1 MRPLSVIPLLVGAML
16 FSGTSSRAEKPIHP
30 ETPALS
36 PEDGL
41 KSIHVPDGY
50 EVELVV
56 AEPLVMDPTAIA
68 WGSDGRL
75 WVAEMTDYPLGLDN
89 EGKVGGRIRWL
100 ADTTG
105 DGRYDKSVVFAEGL
119 AFPNSVL
126 PWRDGVLV
134 TCAPEILYLED
145 DDGDGVSEKRTA
157 LVTGFDP
164 ANQQLRVNGLRWG
177 LDNWIH
183 CASGSPSARKGL
195 NANIT
200 STITGEK
207 LDLGSRDFRFRPDTG
222 EMEATSGPTQFGKN
236 RDDWDNWFG
245 CMNSYPLW
253 HYVLEDRYLGRN
265 PHIAAPSPIEQLVL
279 PRNPKIYPAKA
290 PQKRFHSFQHSGHYT
305 SACSAMIYRDELLFP
320 PANYHENALHSFTCE
335 PFHNLVQH
343 NIIDNNPEGFSFS
356 QSYRDPNERDLDFF
370 ASEDRWCRPVMART
384 GPDGALWVV
393 DMYRYIIEHTQF
405 LTPEAKEEFGGE
417 YRRGHDRGRIYRVFP
432 KGKKPLMPP
441 VLDNM
446 SNLDRIAAL
455 DTTNGWVR
463 DAIQRHT
470 DIVEPDPATFQPLR
484 DLIYQS
490 KNPRAR
496 ASALAITTAHGIFGA
511 PEYLYPVL
519 KDAHAGVR
527 REGLRAV
534 EFYYRAVS
542 KKQPNLFADEI
553 LLLRS
558 DPDAQVRLQFACT
571 IGYWPAEIAGPAIG
585 KMAATDPLAGDKFLQ
600 AALLSSVNEANIG
613 FVMTA
618 LLAEPE
624 QNNSGPFTGELLALA
639 VAFGDQNATI
649 DGLAR
654 ILDHPATGNALQ
666 RQFDILAGLLD
677 ALERKRTTL
686 EEMVRTAASEDR
698 ASTVLEHVETFRK
711 LARQTAADAKSQP
724 ALRIA
729 AIQLLA
735 RSEKKD
741 QLTFETDLLFTQL
754 APAAPASIQAAI
766 VTQLG
771 RQADPAIAE
780 RVLANWRSYPP
791 AAHAATFDVLLTRK
805 EWMPAFFAAVEK
817 GTVVQADVDLNS
829 RQRLLVYPDTEIRKQ
844 LTELLADSTSPDRRQ
859 VIADHQP
866 VLKLTGDTERGKLAF
881 AKACVACHRLGG
893 QGVEIGPNLVSI
905 TDKSPASLLSSI
917 LDPSASVDARYFT
930 YIATTKDERTLMGIV
945 AGETAVNI
953 TLHDQANQKH
963 VLLRGD
969 LDSLQSTGRS
979 LMPDGIEA
987 ALNHQE
993 LADLIAYVR
1002 AAE

>member
-1 MRPLSVIPLLVGAML
+1 MRSLPTIFLLLAVSL
-16 FSGTSSRAEKPIHP
+16 FSSIHARAETPIHP
-30 ETPALS
+30 ETPPLS
-36 PEDGL
+36 PQDGL
-41 KSIHVPDGY
+41 KSIHVPEDY

-68 WGSDGRL
+68 WGTDGRL
-75 WVAEMTDYPLGLDN
+75 WVAEMTDYPIGVNND
-89 EGKVGGRIRWL
+89 GKPAGRVRWL
-100 ADTTG
+100 KDTTG
-105 DGRYDKSVVFAEGL
+105 DGNYDQSVVFAERL

-222 EMEATSGPTQFGKN
+222 EMQATSGPTQFGKN

-253 HYVLEDRYLGRN
+253 HYVLEDRYLARN

-279 PRNPKIYPAKA
+279 PRNPKVYPAKT

-305 SACSAMIYRDELLFP
+305 SGCSAMIYRDELLFP

-343 NIIDNNPEGFSFS
+343 NIIDNDPDGFSFS

-370 ASEDRWCRPVMART
+370 ASDDRWCRPVMART

-393 DMYRYIIEHTQF
+393 DMYRYIIEHPQF
-405 LTPEAKEEFGGE
+405 LTPEAKIEFEEN
-417 YRRGHDRGRIYRVFP
+417 YRRGSDRGRIYRIFP
-432 KGKKPLMPP
+432 KGKKPKMPP
-441 VLDNM
+441 VLDEL
-446 SNLDRIAAL
+446 SPTELIAAL
-455 DTTNGWVR
+455 DTPNGWVR
-463 DAIQRHT
+463 DTIQRHPQM
-470 DIVEPDPATFQPLR
+470 VEPGPSSTKLLL
-484 DLIYQS
+484 DLINS
-490 KNPRAR
+490 EKSPKVRAT
-496 ASALAITTAHGIFGA
+496 ALAIADARGIFA
-511 PEYLYPVL
+511 ASDLLTPSL
-519 KDAHAGVR
+519 KDSHPGIR
-527 REGLRAV
+527 RQALRIA
-534 EFYYRAVS
+534 EKDATASPASTAIPAIFTL
-542 KKQPNLFADEI
+542 NLFD
-553 LLLRS
+553 
-558 DPDAQVRLQFACT
+558 DPDAKVRLQFACSL
-571 IGYWPAEIAGPAIG
+571 GEWPAYLSGLAIG
-585 KMAATDPLAGDKFLQ
+585 TMAATDPLADSEILQ
-600 AALLSSVNEANIG
+600 AALLSSVTQENIG

-618 LLAEPE
+618 LLAEPDQE
-624 QNNSGPFTGELLALA
+624 NTGTFTGKLLA
-639 VAFGDQNATI
+639 VAIAYGNDKATV
-649 DGLAR
+649 DGLTK
-654 ILDHPATGNALQ
+654 ILYRSNSRRKFETV
-666 RQFDILAGLLD
+666 AGLLD
-677 ALERKRTTL
+677 ALERKKANIKDIAKSTGETGQQLLKEIRDL
-686 EEMVRTAASEDR
+686 EIRARVR
-698 ASTVLEHVETFRK
+698 
-711 LARQTAADAKSQP
+711 AADDQAS
-724 ALRIA
+724 A
-729 AIQLLA
+729 ATRVAAVQLLG
-735 RSEKKD
+735 RSTDKAWLNLESK
-741 QLTFETDLLFTQL
+741 LLLDLLT
-754 APAAPASIQAAI
+754 PATPAEVQAAV

-771 RQADPAIAE
+771 RQTDPAVAE

-791 AAHAATFDVLLTRK
+791 AAHAATYDVLLARK

-817 GTVVQADVDLNS
+817 GIVVQADVDLNS
-829 RQRLLVYPDTEIRKQ
+829 RQRLLVYPDSEIRKQ

-859 VIADHQP
+859 VIADHQS
-866 VLKLTGDTERGKLAF
+866 VLKLEGDIERGKVAF
-881 AKACVACHRLGG
+881 AKACVACHRLGD

-905 TDKSPASLLSSI
+905 TDKSPASLLSAI

-930 YIATTKDERTLMGIV
+930 YIANTKDERTLMGIV

-969 LDSLQSTGRS
+969 LESLQSTGRS

-987 ALNHQE
+987 ALSHQE
-993 LADLIAYVR
+993 LADLIAYLR